1 MKTKIGMSLGL
12 ALILMVG
19 VFATMLA
26 LGLFTTTEVRAQQAS
41 ATRSFNPTT
50 VAPGG
55 TVTVT
60 ITVPDTGLGIVTET
74 LPAGF
79 DYDSESGAGQVDE
92 TNSPNIEFSLDFT
105 ASDKSFTYTVTAS
118 ETTGDYDF
126 SGVLAT
132 SGSTATVGGDTTVTV
147 STTTAPTGPTMVDN
161 VEVDHTPGGV
171 NDAAKVTVA
180 FTVASMLNP
189 DDSIIIVF
197 SDHVQVPETL
207 GTGDLT
213 IRMNDGTG
221 SYVAEPAGVTVDYT
235 GSSPANDPRVTIDVG
250 DMRAGDDNPGLQGIP
265 ANASV
270 TITFRQGAGIRN
282 PTEGGNRAVMVS
294 TTNDSKAVESN
305 TFAFLRTVRLNSAD
319 GGRGKTVTVTGKGF
333 KNSTDATVWI
343 DMPDANGM
351 LNNKKDANETE
362 LCTGAVGGDDTF
374 TCTFVVNASNFIA
387 GEKVTISAVDGRA
400 QPAHPTD
407 GITTWVLK
415 GTITAVPDSA
425 AIGDTVTIEFRDFP
439 AGETVKESGFKLGGV
454 DISGQLPNNFTPGSS
469 SNQPITVPDNLAL
482 GRQSL
487 DFATASS
494 GTRRDTMTI
503 LGAQVTVEPSTVVP
517 NQSVTVTGR
526 GFTGNAILG
535 DGTNGGASEIAIGGV
550 AIPWGD
556 VDDGDDVE
564 IDSGGN
570 WVATVVIPVF
580 SPATTPGT
588 YELKATDSQGRPGAT
603 RITVADR
610 TIEFTPEE
618 SRSGTIVTVSGAG
631 WPASN
636 STGGYN
642 STLSVAY
649 VISGDEEAS
658 VNTTPDSNGNF
669 TADIKVPL
677 NAKIPSTNE
686 VRVSYTDDTSAQNTV
701 RETAAH
707 RVPGASIEAS
717 PSSGPGGTRVTLTG
731 AGFKA
736 FTSLSD
742 VSVGGV
748 PVQENP
754 SNPTVGRDG
763 VLQSSTFLIPGLDPG
778 THTIRATIGEPT
790 VSVSFTITAD
800 DAPRPTTADQSPADA
815 FGALIDNMVDGQSN
829 LVGAFRYNE
838 DTQTYQSYDPDPA
851 NAGFNDLDTV
861 SSGDVFWV
869 RLREDQNFLGKVR
882 RAPWSQIVLP

>member
-1 MKTKIGMSLGL
+1 MKTRIGMSLGL
-12 ALILMVG
+12 ALTLMVG

-26 LGLFTTTEVRAQQAS
+26 LGLFTTTEVRAQS
-41 ATRSFNPTT
+41 SMATRSVPAS
-50 VAPGG
+50 VASEADVMVRIAVSNYG
-55 TVTVT
+55 
-60 ITVPDTGLGIVTET
+60 GLGIVTEM

-79 DYDSESGAGQVDE
+79 IYKSTSGLQGPLSNAVPDGQKLTVTLAGGE
-92 TNSPNIEFSLDFT
+92 T
-105 ASDKSFTYTVTAS
+105 SFTYTVTAP
-118 ETTGDYDF
+118 TAVGITHTF
-126 SGVLAT
+126 SDGTLTYKDQSNSDAQVIVMIPD
-132 SGSTATVGGDTTVTV
+132 SDVTV
-147 STTTAPTGPTMVDN
+147 EAEAEGPTPVSD
-161 VEVDHTPGGV
+161 VTVDHTPGGV
-171 NDAAKVTVA
+171 NDAAKVTVS

-189 DDSIIIVF
+189 DDSIFIVF

-207 GTGDLT
+207 DTGDLT

-235 GSSPANDPRVTIDVG
+235 GPSPANDPRVTIDVG

-265 ANASV
+265 ANALV

-282 PTEGGNRAVMVS
+282 PTEGGNRAVVVT
-294 TTNDSKAVESN
+294 TTNDTEGATSN
-305 TFAFLRTVRLNSAD
+305 AFKFLRTVRLDSAD

-343 DMPDANGM
+343 DMPDVDGM
-351 LNNKKDANETE
+351 LNNTKDANETE

-374 TCTFVVNASNFIA
+374 TCTFVVNASNFVA

-400 QPAHPTD
+400 QPADPTS

-415 GTITAVPDSA
+415 GTVTAVPDSA

-439 AGETVKESGFKLGGV
+439 AGETVSRFRLGGV
-454 DISGQLPNNFTPGSS
+454 DISGQLPNNFMPGSS

-535 DGTNGGASEIAIGGV
+535 DGTNGGSSEIAIGGV

-588 YELKATDSQGRPGAT
+588 YEFKATDSQGRPGAT

-669 TADIKVPL
+669 TTDIKVPL

-707 RVPGASIEAS
+707 RVPGASIEVS
-717 PSSGPGGTRVTLTG
+717 PTSGPGGTLVTVTG

-736 FTSLSD
+736 FTSLSA

-754 SNPTVGRDG
+754 ANPTVGRDG
-763 VLQSSTFLIPGLDPG
+763 VLQSSSFLVPGLDPG
-778 THTIRATIGEPT
+778 THTIRATVGEPT
-790 VSVSFTITAD
+790 VSVSFTITPDGAPLPSTG
-800 DAPRPTTADQSPADA
+800 DATPAEA
-815 FGALIDNMVDGQSN
+815 FKELIDSGN
-829 LVGAFRYNE
+829 LLTVYWFDAANQVYL
-838 DTQTYQSYDPDPA
+838 SYDPDPA
-851 NAGFNDLDTV
+851 NAGFNDLDMV
-861 SSGDVFWV
+861 KGGEAYWV
-869 RLREDQNFLGKVR
+869 RLSGDATFLGKTRYAEWDQV
-882 RAPWSQIVLP
+882 VLP